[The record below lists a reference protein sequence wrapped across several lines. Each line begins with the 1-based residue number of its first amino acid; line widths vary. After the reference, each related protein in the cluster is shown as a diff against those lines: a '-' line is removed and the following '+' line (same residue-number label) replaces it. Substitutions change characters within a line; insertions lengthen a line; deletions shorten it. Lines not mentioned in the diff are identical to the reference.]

1 MAILINNQALKEI
14 DLKKIEHYVSG
25 VADNNEKAWVESM
38 FLSGEDNETLRHFLE
53 KDWNLSMRD
62 SSAVDVDLSHLLDRV
77 HHLIRI
83 GEQKKKQTIFH
94 RFMKTYSK
102 IAAILLVP
110 LMVAGGLLYGYLT
123 SQEKKLP
130 DQQVSTTIYAPM
142 GSRVSFNLP
151 DGTTGMLNSGSH
163 ISYSVPFSSNR
174 QIDMV
179 GEGWFEVTKDD
190 KHPFE
195 INTGNSTIT
204 VLGTSFNLSAYPS
217 ENYVEVVLRD
227 GQVEFHDNTSNI
239 KVKMDPSERL
249 VLRNGKISR
258 VVTDPSK
265 YSAWT
270 KGRMI
275 FNNDPMAEVARR
287 IERWY
292 NVTVILADKELEKY
306 SFRGTFEDD
315 KLDEVFRLLALTS
328 PIKYK
333 ITPRKLL
340 PDGTF
345 EKEKVTIYLKK
356 RV

>member
-1 MAILINNQALKEI
+1 MKEN
-14 DLKKIEHYVSG
+14 DLERIEQRVEQRIEHYVNG
-25 VADNNEKAWVESM
+25 VADDKEKAWVESL
-38 FLSGEDNETLRHFLE
+38 FIKGEENEILHRTLE
-53 KDWNLSMRD
+53 KDWNISLLD
-62 SSAVDVDLSHLLDRV
+62 SGSADVDLSHLLDRV
-77 HHLIRI
+77 HHIIRKN
-83 GEQKKKQTIFH
+83 EQKKRETFLN
-94 RFMKTYSK
+94 RFARAYRK
-102 IAAILLVP
+102 IAAILLLP

-123 SQEKKLP
+123 NQKEELP
-130 DQQVSTTIYAPM
+130 DQQVSSTIYAPM
-142 GSRVSFNLP
+142 GARVSFNLP

-163 ISYSVPFSSNR
+163 ISYSVPFCSNR

-179 GEGWFEVTKDD
+179 GEAWFEVTKDD

-227 GQVEFHDNTSNI
+227 GQVEFRENISNR
-239 KVKMDPSERL
+239 KVTITPSERL

-258 VVTDPSK
+258 AVTDPSK

-315 KLDEVFRLLALTS
+315 KLEEVFRLLALTS

-345 EKEKVTIYLKK
+345 EKQKVTIYLKK